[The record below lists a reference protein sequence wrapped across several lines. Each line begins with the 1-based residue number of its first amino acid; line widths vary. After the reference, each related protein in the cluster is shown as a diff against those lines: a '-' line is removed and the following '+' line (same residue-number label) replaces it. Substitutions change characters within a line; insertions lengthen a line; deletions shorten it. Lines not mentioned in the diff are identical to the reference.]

1 MIHSAL
7 RPAVFVRQQRR
18 ALRSSD
24 KSVGL
29 SLMLKK
35 LEYVCAVG
43 SIALIGADRI
53 DLFGGYGFF
62 RLSPFLLFASLVVSI
77 QLLIIGLRGHCGAA
91 IRPPFRRQIPYLA
104 VLALFLLF
112 AFASTIFGVNPQRGL
127 VSLFDL
133 VLVAVLGY
141 CLSLRILADPA
152 PEKLVVRSVTF
163 ALIVWLIF
171 CAGGYVAWT
180 HGAMRL
186 EDEASSSIESMFA
199 PSAAFFFAPRLSGF
213 CVDANRAGFLLVMY
227 LVLLDR
233 FAAKTRYTR
242 FLRFATGFF
251 ILLAM
256 SRSAMLCWFAYYVFS
271 AAFWRRLAT
280 PRAAF
285 KLAAVAM
292 VCLLIGLAYRKEI
305 AGLLELWQVSDIVS
319 DRLSGEQGT
328 SGGEHIE
335 LIRRG
340 FETWSNSPRTVVAGI
355 GFAGAPRVLGDIFGD
370 SKYGNFHDLYVSV
383 LAELGLPAFLL
394 LMILLGYPMIG
405 RRGTASCIAAIAIFN
420 VFLQSYMEPLFW
432 VALALM
438 WSFEATGR
446 KLRMSPSGGAAT

>member
-1 MIHSAL
+1 
-7 RPAVFVRQQRR
+7 
-18 ALRSSD
+18 
-24 KSVGL
+24 
-29 SLMLKK
+29 
-35 LEYVCAVG
+35 
-43 SIALIGADRI
+43 
-53 DLFGGYGFF
+53 
-62 RLSPFLLFASLVVSI
+62 
-77 QLLIIGLRGHCGAA
+77 
-91 IRPPFRRQIPYLA
+91 
-104 VLALFLLF
+104 
-112 AFASTIFGVNPQRGL
+112 
-127 VSLFDL
+127 
-133 VLVAVLGY
+133 
-141 CLSLRILADPA
+141 
-152 PEKLVVRSVTF
+152 
-163 ALIVWLIF
+163 
-171 CAGGYVAWT
+171 
-180 HGAMRL
+180 
-186 EDEASSSIESMFA
+186 
-199 PSAAFFFAPRLSGF
+199 
-213 CVDANRAGFLLVMY
+213 
-227 LVLLDR
+227 
-233 FAAKTRYTR
+233 
-242 FLRFATGFF
+242 
-251 ILLAM
+251 
-256 SRSAMLCWFAYYVFS
+256 
-271 AAFWRRLAT
+271 
-280 PRAAF
+280 
-285 KLAAVAM
+285 M